1 MRMVLLMIILAFG
14 FSTRLLGQ
22 DTTKVEQ
29 YCELL
34 AFSKL
39 LSRKVTVQ
47 MDFGQQ
53 IKFFSTKNTRILD
66 NSDKPRVFNSVMDA
80 LNYMG
85 IRGWVLV
92 NAFPVTV
99 GNQNIYH
106 YVMKRNSTAAEL
118 EQFKRELEDMIN
130 KAEVEK

>member
-1 MRMVLLMIILAFG
+1 MRIFLLMIVVVFG
-14 FSTRLLGQ
+14 FSTHLLSQ

-92 NAFPVTV
+92 NAFPVTI
-99 GNQNIYH
+99 GNQNVYH
-106 YVMKRNSTAAEL
+106 YVMKRKSTVAEL
-118 EQFKRELEDMIN
+118 ELFKKELEDMIN
-130 KAEVEK
+130 NAEVEK